1 MKNLFKLIIAFFC
14 IALIFTPKRSCA
26 QLTPE
31 KLGWKIGVQTYTLR
45 NDNFFDA
52 VDKIKNLG
60 LKYVEAYPGQ
70 KIGRDI
76 AGTMDFKMSADD
88 RKKILDYLN
97 KKGMKLMSY
106 GVVVPENDADWRK
119 LFEFAKEM
127 GLVNIV
133 SEPHPDQ
140 MDLVSQLCDEYK
152 INVAIH
158 DHPRPSHYWSPD
170 SVLAV
175 LKGRSHRIGACADI
189 GHWAFS
195 GLDVMECLK
204 KLDGRIIELHF
215 KNVGN
220 MEPDP
225 SEKTEIL
232 NKGIINI
239 KEVAEEL
246 YRQHFKGL
254 IAIEHED
261 NPENNL
267 PAIRENIKY
276 LREVISKLKGE

>member
-1 MKNLFKLIIAFFC
+1 MKNLFKICIVVFC
-14 IALIFTPKRSCA
+14 IQIIFCVNKASA

-31 KLGWKIGVQTYTLR
+31 KLGWEMGVQTYSLR
-45 NDNFFDA
+45 NGSFFEA
-52 VDKIKNLG
+52 VDKIKSIG

-70 KIGRDI
+70 KVGGDI
-76 AGTMDFKMSADD
+76 AGNMDYKMNATD
-88 RKKILDYLN
+88 RKKILDYLHQR
-97 KKGMKLMSY
+97 GMKLISY

-119 LFEFAKEM
+119 LFVFAKEM

-140 MDLVSQLCDEYK
+140 MDIVSKLCDEYK

-158 DHPRPSHYWSPD
+158 DHPKPSHYWTPD
-170 SVLAV
+170 SLLVV

-195 GLDVMECLK
+195 GLNVMDCLK

-215 KNVGN
+215 KDVSN
-220 MEPDP
+220 MEPEP
-225 SEKTEIL
+225 NEKTEVL
-232 NKGIINI
+232 GKGIIDI
-239 KEVAEEL
+239 KAVIKEL

-254 IAIEHED
+254 VAMEYED

-267 PAIRENIKY
+267 PQIKESVDY
-276 LREVISKLKGE
+276 IKEVVTKLK